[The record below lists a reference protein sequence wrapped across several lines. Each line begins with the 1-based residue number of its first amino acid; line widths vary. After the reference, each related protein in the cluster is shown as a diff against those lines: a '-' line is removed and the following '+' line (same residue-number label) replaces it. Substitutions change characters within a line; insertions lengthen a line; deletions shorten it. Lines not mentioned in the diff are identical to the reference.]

1 MMLIIGRFRPRK
13 TAYVPID
20 AKATDMTPWKYA
32 KHAGAALLLIVFA
45 IYACFADF
53 SHIRK
58 KIVEIPRA
66 PGYEVS
72 PEAAEEAERAA
83 KKSKEAAAE
92 FEQIKDKFEKSRQ
105 TKKDGLPPYP
115 AKEMDTLIPQK

>member
-1 MMLIIGRFRPRK
+1 
-13 TAYVPID
+13 
-20 AKATDMTPWKYA
+20 MTPWKYA

-72 PEAAEEAERAA
+72 PEAAAVEAAAKKAKEAAEEAERAA

>member
-72 PEAAEEAERAA
+72 PEAAAFCCVPGSPGMPFCRRCEA
-83 KKSKEAAAE
+83 
-92 FEQIKDKFEKSRQ
+92 
-105 TKKDGLPPYP
+105 P
-115 AKEMDTLIPQK
+115 AKGLG